1 MAMHTTESGQQAP
14 PVHQPKVVAPTVSD
28 KGRELGQHIRDLY
41 ASGAKLWTKAAIL
54 QLETQL
60 RESPGLDSYPIRYM
74 DGVERAEPWPD
85 LPCRPSGTVGRVGT
99 DFTIYQHLVH
109 AAETIDDADMSGSDD
124 ELKQQLLRSYSLVY
138 SYRYSHEDAEVPGYS
153 DVKRMWAEARTN
165 WQQSPACE
173 ELRAVFQGCQSLPK
187 VTRIVCLGLGSFEV
201 AVTRVDNDEEA
212 GLDGLPLR
220 RSMTQHAAAITV
232 AEVLGKQLPGA
243 RPVIMAQ
250 DPAYSALAK
259 RILKEDGI
267 EVIDGYGSLAFTL
280 IDEETLVFSCCPNI
294 PVKQIVADIARP
306 AAMIW
311 DRVKPESEERSEWEV
326 INQDGS
332 EVLISPWL
340 TDEDSPRTRK
350 LVQGYSKH
358 YFRAS
363 NERFGDMEIFIRK
376 D

>member
-1 MAMHTTESGQQAP
+1 
-14 PVHQPKVVAPTVSD
+14 
-28 KGRELGQHIRDLY
+28 
-41 ASGAKLWTKAAIL
+41 
-54 QLETQL
+54 
-60 RESPGLDSYPIRYM
+60 
-74 DGVERAEPWPD
+74 
-85 LPCRPSGTVGRVGT
+85 VGRVGT

-109 AAETIDDADMSGSDD
+109 AAETIDDTDMSGSDD

-153 DVKRMWAEARTN
+153 DVNRMWAEARTN

-332 EVLISPWL
+332 EVLISYDFPPIFLVQRRLSNPFQTNHRPWL

-358 YFRAS
+358 YFRAA